1 MQMALTIEE
10 ARTATGLSRGKIY
23 EYINSGELKAR
34 KLGKRTL
41 ILKTDLEAFLSGLK
55 TYAPQKQAVEK

>member
-1 MQMALTIEE
+1 MQLALTVEE
-10 ARTATGLSRGKIY
+10 TRSATGLSRGKIY

-41 ILKTDLEAFLSGLK
+41 ILKTDLETFLTGLE
-55 TYAPQKQAVEK
+55 TYPAQK